1 MNAML
6 RENKG
11 LIYAVLRA
19 QVYGETDL
27 DDLEQEGWI
36 GLWWAIKR
44 YDPKRGARFSTF
56 AWMVIRHRIWTAVA
70 RASRLERWQESGG
83 PYTDATGV
91 QLNIDWEDMQI
102 HEALEE
108 GLSELS
114 ERERQIL
121 SLRYGW
127 GGSPP
132 QTFAEI
138 SQTLGWTRQ
147 RMHQIHN
154 EGLSLLRAPA
164 LSIRLRSLCQR
175 GSRGDYRQAMRQN
188 REWQRTFKGRK

>member
-1 MNAML
+1 MNIVSYCKTQGVERLMCAQAGCEECMNAML
-6 RENKG
+6 HEHKG

-19 QVYGETDL
+19 QVYGETDM

-44 YDPKRGARFSTF
+44 YDPKRDALLSTF
-56 AWMVIRHRIWTAVA
+56 AWLVIRNRICTAVA

-91 QLNIDWEDMQI
+91 QLNIDWEDTQI

-108 GLSELS
+108 GLAELS
-114 ERERQIL
+114 ERKRQVL
-121 SLRYGW
+121 SFRYGW
-127 GGSPP
+127 DRSPP

-138 SQTLGWTRQ
+138 SQTV
-147 RMHQIHN
+147 
-154 EGLSLLRAPA
+154 
-164 LSIRLRSLCQR
+164 
-175 GSRGDYRQAMRQN
+175 D
-188 REWQRTFKGRK
+188 